1 MQKVEFKKLPRLDFR
16 ANEAFKTLR
25 TNITFCG
32 DAQRVILFTSTI
44 PNEGKTSVVFQL
56 ARSFAEDGKRVLL
69 LDADMRKSVL
79 MGHYRVD
86 QETRGLSHY
95 LVGQESA
102 ENVAYRTN
110 IENMDIIFAGPST
123 PNPAEL
129 LGNAKFEEMLC
140 GAREHYDYVLID
152 SPPLGSVIDAAI
164 IAKNV
169 DGSVLVVESGVI
181 SYKMVQKVKGQL
193 EKSGCR
199 ILGAVLNKVNQES
212 KGYYGGYYNKYY
224 GKNYGKYSGYGDG
237 GSRGRAEKSEEK
249 TEMKTAAAGGEENQV
264 KRSRRRK

>member
-110 IENMDIIFAGPST
+110 IDNMDVIFAGPST

-129 LGNAKFEEMLC
+129 LGNAKFEEMLR

-164 IAKNV
+164 IARNV
-169 DGSVLVVESGVI
+169 DGAVIVVESGVI
-181 SYKMVQKVKGQL
+181 SYKMVQ
-193 EKSGCR
+193 
-199 ILGAVLNKVNQES
+199 
-212 KGYYGGYYNKYY
+212 
-224 GKNYGKYSGYGDG
+224 
-237 GSRGRAEKSEEK
+237 
-249 TEMKTAAAGGEENQV
+249 
-264 KRSRRRK
+264 

>member
-1 MQKVEFKKLPRLDFR
+1 MQKVEFKKIPQLDFR
-16 ANEAFKTLR
+16 TNEAFKTLR

-32 DAQRVILFTSTI
+32 DDQRVILFTSTV

-86 QETRGLSHY
+86 RETRGLSHY

-102 ENVAYRTN
+102 ENVTYSTN
-110 IENMDIIFAGPST
+110 IENMEVIFAGPST

-129 LGNAKFEEMLC
+129 LGNVRFEEML
-140 GAREHYDYVLID
+140 GEQRGNYDYILID
-152 SPPLGSVIDAAI
+152 TPPLGSVIDAAI
-164 IAKNV
+164 IARNV
-169 DGSVLVVESGVI
+169 DGAVIVVESGVI

-199 ILGAVLNKVNQES
+199 ILGAVLNKVDQEN
-212 KGYYGGYYNKYY
+212 KGYYSGYYSKYY
-224 GKNYGKYSGYGDG
+224 GKYYGYGAS
-237 GSRGRAEKSEEK
+237 GSSDKAKKSEQNTEVNTASVSSEEK
-249 TEMKTAAAGGEENQV
+249 QA

>member
-1 MQKVEFKKLPRLDFR
+1 
-16 ANEAFKTLR
+16 
-25 TNITFCG
+25 
-32 DAQRVILFTSTI
+32 
-44 PNEGKTSVVFQL
+44 
-56 ARSFAEDGKRVLL
+56 
-69 LDADMRKSVL
+69 
-79 MGHYRVD
+79 
-86 QETRGLSHY
+86 
-95 LVGQESA
+95 
-102 ENVAYRTN
+102 
-110 IENMDIIFAGPST
+110 MDVIFAGPST

-164 IAKNV
+164 IARNV
-169 DGSVLVVESGVI
+169 DGAVIVVESGVI

-212 KGYYGGYYNKYY
+212 KGYYSGYYSKY
-224 GKNYGKYSGYGDG
+224 YGKYSGYGSG
-237 GSRGRAEKSEEK
+237 GSSGKAEKSEEK